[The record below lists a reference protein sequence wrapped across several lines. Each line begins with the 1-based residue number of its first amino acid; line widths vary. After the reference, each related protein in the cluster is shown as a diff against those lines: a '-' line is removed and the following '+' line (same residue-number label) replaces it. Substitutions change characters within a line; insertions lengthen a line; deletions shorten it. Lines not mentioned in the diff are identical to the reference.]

1 MAEVQGNVFSFPSK
15 TKSLW
20 CGSDDN
26 DSVIATSRQGMAV
39 YGSSASPPKT
49 VFIES
54 GAHTEEFA
62 YIAAKGGSGGND
74 MEARLAK
81 LEATVSH
88 IQSDLTDIKQDI
100 GEFRKENRDDFASV
114 RAAFASAGAKG
125 EKDFRL
131 LFGSLITATVGLAAI
146 MAKGFGWF

>member
-1 MAEVQGNVFSFPSK
+1 VVLEVTIWK
-15 TKSLW
+15 
-20 CGSDDN
+20 
-26 DSVIATSRQGMAV
+26 
-39 YGSSASPPKT
+39 
-49 VFIES
+49 
-54 GAHTEEFA
+54 
-62 YIAAKGGSGGND
+62 
-74 MEARLAK
+74 
-81 LEATVSH
+81 ATVSH